1 MKYKDGVIHLGRVP
15 QMRAVD
21 KHVDE
26 IWAAHDQEAVMTAG
40 LDGKHSE
47 WSWHKYGCASDYRT
61 RYFSRDEAAEVAAE
75 LSAALRPLDRR
86 YQVVLHAGSHIHVE
100 WDIHA

>member
-1 MKYKDGVIHLGRVP
+1 MIYKEGVIHLGRVP

-21 KHVDE
+21 QHVDE
-26 IWAAHDQEAVMTAG
+26 VLAAHNELAVMTAG

-47 WSWHKYGCASDYRT
+47 WSLHKYGCASDYRT
-61 RYFSRDEAAEVAAE
+61 RYFSRDEAAEVASE
-75 LSAALRPLDRR
+75 LSAVLKPIDRR

-100 WDIHA
+100 WDMYA